1 MKYGVVI
8 GSHTALSVCQ
18 QNGPGIIR
26 KSSTMGA
33 GSTAFKAKSS
43 TLGFFFL
50 FDFTHSDLLA
60 NYVLRFTTTAHQS
73 EQPLSKAE
81 DVEKHYQA
89 HQRHYKAASHL
100 IPCPLPFTQITLK
113 VKAACIRHADY
124 LGTICQHTLL
134 HDSPWLTLIRKFIL
148 T

>member
-18 QNGPGIIR
+18 QNGLGIIR

-89 HQRHYKAASHL
+89 HQRHYKLPPTSYLVLFHL
-100 IPCPLPFTQITLK
+100 HKLHLK
-113 VKAACIRHADY
+113 SK
-124 LGTICQHTLL
+124 QHVS
-134 HDSPWLTLIRKFIL
+134 DTLIIL
-148 T
+148 GLSVSTLFSMIPHD